1 MGRLVNRKV
10 TARNGT
16 SLSRPRMLTDRLW
29 LAADGVTAI
38 ETAILLP
45 VFLTFLLGI
54 FEFGRVLWI
63 QSALQFAAESAS
75 RCAVINA
82 SSTCSSNS
90 ATQTYASGQVLG
102 LSVPSGDFSVSSSG
116 TCFAAGGNGGSKTV
130 SASFPFSFILT
141 QLFPYTITL
150 TASSTRPC

>member
-1 MGRLVNRKV
+1 MSRLVNRKV
-10 TARNGT
+10 TARDGKT
-16 SLSRPRMLTDRLW
+16 RSRSRTLAHRLW
-29 LAADGVTAI
+29 LAAEGVTAI

-54 FEFGRVLWI
+54 FEFGRVMWI

-116 TCFAAGGNGGSKTV
+116 TCGSGGSKTV
-130 SASFPFSFILT
+130 SASFPFSFILA